1 MILFLKAKSLH
12 PVLTQTQGHGFYKTV
27 FLLNKGCEI

>member
-1 MILFLKAKSLH
+1 MTLYLKAKSFQASLS
-12 PVLTQTQGHGFYKTV
+12 QTQGHGFYKTV